1 MNDTKTDLQEQS
13 DDLAYFAKAIEH
25 FETHDIGDELAN
37 SPEVH
42 FEVNP
47 QIRRRRYPLDSHLAA
62 QLDSIA
68 QQRGVSAEA
77 LLNEWVQEKMAETEA
92 VGVTK

>member
-62 QLDSIA
+62 HLDNIA
-68 QQRGVSAEA
+68 QQCGIPAEV
-77 LLNEWVQEKMAETEA
+77 LLDKWVREKMAETEA
-92 VGVTK
+92 VSAAK